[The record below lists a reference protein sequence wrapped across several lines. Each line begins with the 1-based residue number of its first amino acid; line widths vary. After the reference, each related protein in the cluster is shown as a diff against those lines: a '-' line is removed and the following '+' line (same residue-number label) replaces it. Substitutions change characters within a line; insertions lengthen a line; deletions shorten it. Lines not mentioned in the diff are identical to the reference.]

1 MSNSISRVL
10 VVDDNVENRTAL
22 QQHLEAQGSSVQ
34 CAGDGQE
41 ALEIMC
47 AQPFD
52 LILMGVNLPKMN
64 GFQLLERMKAQSDL
78 RLLPVIVITSVDD
91 MDSVTRLIQLGA
103 DDYIHEPFAPTVLD
117 VRIRI
122 LMERRHLESSQAL
135 HQRRSEKLAELM
147 EKVILPVGIA
157 LSTEPNFD
165 NLTERILMEAKSIC
179 NADAGTLYIRTHD
192 DQLRFA
198 IAITES
204 LGVHVGGTSGRAIA
218 FPPLPMYNRTTGQP
232 NHQNVATYV
241 ALTGKSINIQDVYTA
256 EGFDFSATKVFD
268 KQNNYR
274 SVSSLTVPLKD
285 NKGDVI
291 GVLQLLNARDDQ
303 GTITP
308 FDEYNR
314 LVVESLSS
322 QAAIVMNN
330 HLLLQQQQKMSKIEN
345 DIEIARRIQNN
356 FLPNELPVVNGW
368 EIGGR
373 FQPAREVAGDFYDFF
388 MMTNG
393 RRLGIII
400 ADVCDKGVGAAL
412 FMSLTRSLIR
422 AFAMMNHN
430 VNWAENLFEP
440 GGGLS
445 LGRNKSSRVAI
456 QANALKTAVVDTNEY
471 ITQHHLDLNMFATL
485 FFGMLDPVTGTLLYI
500 NGGHCPPMII
510 SPDGTIKARLEPT
523 GPAVGMFPG
532 ADFEIADAQ
541 LDYGDILYGF
551 TDGVTDAR
559 NPAGKLFHESGLL
572 SLIVPPAAPIETAK
586 GLLDRVDTALYNH
599 IGDAIQFDDIT
610 MVAARRAPKKEI

>member
-1 MSNSISRVL
+1 MSNFICRIL
-10 VVDDNVENRTAL
+10 VIDDNVENRTAL
-22 QQHLEAQGSSVQ
+22 RDHLVAQGHSVEVVGDGYAAVDLMCANPYDLALLGINLPSLNGFGVVQQMKASAAMRDIGIIVISSV
-34 CAGDGQE
+34 
-41 ALEIMC
+41 
-47 AQPFD
+47 
-52 LILMGVNLPKMN
+52 
-64 GFQLLERMKAQSDL
+64 S
-78 RLLPVIVITSVDD
+78 D
-91 MDSVTRLIQLGA
+91 MDSVLRMIQLGA
-103 DDYIHEPFAPTVLD
+103 DDYLHEPFTMPLLD
-117 VRIRI
+117 LRISI
-122 LMERRHLESSQAL
+122 LMEKRELRQSQES

-165 NLTERILMEAKSIC
+165 HLTERILMEAKSIC

-192 DQLRFA
+192 DNLRFA

-204 LGVHVGGTSGRAIA
+204 LNVHVGGTSGRPIA
-218 FPPLPMYNRTTGQP
+218 FSPLPMYNRATGQP
-232 NHQNVATYV
+232 NHQNVATHV
-241 ALTGKSINIQDVYTA
+241 ALTGKSINIPDIYTF
-256 EGFDFSATKVFD
+256 EGFDFSATKIFD

-291 GVLQLLNARDDQ
+291 GVLQLLNARSED

-308 FDEYNR
+308 FDDYNR

-330 HLLLQQQQKMSKIEN
+330 HLLIQQQQKMAKIEN

-356 FLPNELPVVNGW
+356 FLPNQLPEVTGW

-388 MMTNG
+388 MMMNG

-430 VNWAENLFEP
+430 VNWAENLFDP
-440 GGGLS
+440 DGGIS
-445 LGRNKSSRVAI
+445 SFGRSKSSRVAI

-471 ITQHHLDLNMFATL
+471 ITTHHLDLNMFATL
-485 FFGMLDPVTGTLLYI
+485 FFGMLDPTTGTLLYI

-510 SPDGTIKARLEPT
+510 SPTGEIKARLEPT

-532 ADFEIADAQ
+532 AEFEILDAH
-541 LDYGDILYGF
+541 LDHGDILLGF

-559 NPAGKLFHESGLL
+559 NPSGKLFHEAGLI
-572 SLIVPPAAPIETAK
+572 SLIAPPLDSAK
-586 GLLDRVDTALYNH
+586 GLLDRVDNALYNH

-610 MVAARRAPKKEI
+610 MVAARREPKK